1 MDFKTFQSNLKV
13 LDKQTGNTIRSK
25 YINEFVNTEHEQYHQ
40 QKQLKHKFRDGYCYV
55 GYLWDYIKNPII
67 IDKDNV
73 VVAGHTRLKAAKN
86 LGLETVPCIRADDLT
101 DEQIKAFRLVDNK
114 TAELSGWDFDLLDE
128 ELRGILNIDMED
140 FSFDKV
146 EDLDLDEFYEDSE
159 PKEKEK
165 KLIVCPH
172 CGEPIEV

>member
-1 MDFKTFQSNLKV
+1 MNIIELNINMLVPYEKNPRRNDEAV
-13 LDKQTGNTIRSK
+13 K
-25 YINEFVNTEHEQYHQ
+25 YVENSIKEFG
-40 QKQLKHKFRDGYCYV
+40 F
-55 GYLWDYIKNPII
+55 KNPII